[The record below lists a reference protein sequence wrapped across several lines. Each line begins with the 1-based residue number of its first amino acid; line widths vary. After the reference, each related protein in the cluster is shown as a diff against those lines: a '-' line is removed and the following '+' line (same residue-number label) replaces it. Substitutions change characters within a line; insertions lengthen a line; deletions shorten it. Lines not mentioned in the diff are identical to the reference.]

1 MGYEEKRGW
10 GAWIIRVRA
19 HPDTN
24 LKLTLS
30 DPRLHDQQ
38 CFDCC
43 KDPASDNQDPNDQAT
58 TILSILPR
66 HGLIGEPSACKS
78 ISIEPQRLISELMA
92 HRVFAERL

>member
-1 MGYEEKRGW
+1 MISN
-10 GAWIIRVRA
+10 A
-19 HPDTN
+19 
-24 LKLTLS
+24 LTAA
-30 DPRLHDQQ
+30 
-38 CFDCC
+38 
-43 KDPASDNQDPNDQAT
+43 ASDNQDPNDQAT